1 MSSLLLVHAPP
12 YAFHKLE
19 LIEYIKLYYF
29 NLEIC
34 CKGFDTYKST
44 SNNTFTLVHS
54 KEGLTLYITSLAH
67 PFYKVILDLELS

>member
-1 MSSLLLVHAPP
+1 MPSLLLVHAPP

-19 LIEYIKLYYF
+19 FIEYIKLYYF
-29 NLEIC
+29 NPEIC
-34 CKGFDTYKST
+34 YKGFDTS
-44 SNNTFTLVHS
+44 LVHS